1 MSEKEVVEENE
12 EEEEGEEGIRKF
24 CYIGT
29 NKQTNTVQFENRE
42 HPQPALRTC
51 RALRAREGMGSIIFL
66 HNSKLLFLL
75 LLHPNPSVSVP
86 SLPPSARDWQ
96 MECKPAV
103 CGFTSGVMYVM
114 YYNTRRFG
122 ALRVPPSSSCRG
134 LGALQALQ
142 RGSSASFQSF
152 Q

>member
-51 RALRAREGMGSIIFL
+51 CALRAREGMGSIIFL

-114 YYNTRRFG
+114 YY
-122 ALRVPPSSSCRG
+122 
-134 LGALQALQ
+134 
-142 RGSSASFQSF
+142 
-152 Q
+152 